1 MEENATFLDQAND
14 FREKNISITGRH
26 HFFIH
31 QLTDAD
37 RDNVLWTRWLSNASH
52 KLQTPPP
59 VLPTGELL

>member
-37 RDNVLWTRWLSNASH
+37 RDNVL
-52 KLQTPPP
+52 
-59 VLPTGELL
+59 